1 MKMVKKLLVGG
12 AIICSFSFLSFND
25 VAKPQASYEPS
36 YRAHELILCLRPDI
50 DKEMAALIGRHIDL
64 ACLETGLDPEL
75 VVALIGRESS
85 FIPWSVSSVGCKGLM
100 QVHFK
105 AHPDK
110 TKGLKESDLFQIAI
124 NVRIGCMILKEYID
138 SSTTLYDALG
148 KYVGSV
154 TDPKK
159 DYRNEILRNAAELY
173 ALKRS
178 R

>member
-12 AIICSFSFLSFND
+12 AIICSFSFLSFNSP
-25 VAKPQASYEPS
+25 VESQISCEPEL
-36 YRAHELILCLRPDI
+36 RAHELILFLRPDI
-50 DKEMAALIGRHIDL
+50 DKEMAALIGKHIDL

-124 NVRIGCMILKEYID
+124 NVRIGCMILKEYLD
-138 SSTTLYDALG
+138 SSRNVYDALG
-148 KYVGSV
+148 RYVGSV
-154 TDPKK
+154 KDPKR
-159 DYRNEILRNAAELY
+159 DYRNEIMKNAAELY
-173 ALKRS
+173 AR